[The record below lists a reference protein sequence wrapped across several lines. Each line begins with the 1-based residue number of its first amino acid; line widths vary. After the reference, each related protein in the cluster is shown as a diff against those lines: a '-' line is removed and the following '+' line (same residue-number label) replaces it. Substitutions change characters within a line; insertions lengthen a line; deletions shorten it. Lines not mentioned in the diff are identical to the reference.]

1 MNILKWSEQFKKDM
15 TVKNYDDDDTIP
27 NYLAQISLF
36 LKFFEKDYNH
46 PKHIPAEKIK
56 DYLLTKIKVNTQ
68 RHSHSAIKLFYRL
81 TVHQEFKFR
90 FIEYA
95 KKEHT
100 PIIIL
105 SINEIQRLINSCSN
119 LKHKAIIVFTYS
131 TGVRVS
137 ELLNIKLNDI
147 DPSNGVVHILSGKG
161 KKARQVT
168 MKPEL
173 YKFILKHISEYNPKE
188 YLFENDLTHERYS
201 ASSINQFL
209 KKYAKLA
216 EINKKVHIH
225 LLRHN
230 YTTDSIDN
238 GAKLYEISK
247 ALGHSSTKIT
257 EKTYIHC
264 SSKLIANAYS
274 PINNISI

>member
-1 MNILKWSEQFKKDM
+1 MDILKWSEQFKKDM
-15 TVKNYDDDDTIP
+15 TVKNYDNDDTIP
-27 NYLAQISLF
+27 NYGNQILLF
-36 LKFFEKDYNH
+36 LKFFESEYNH
-46 PKHIPAEKIK
+46 PKHIPAEKVK
-56 DYLLTKIKVNTQ
+56 DYLLTKVNINTR
-68 RHSHSAIKLFYRL
+68 RHAHSAIKLFYRL
-81 TVHQEFKFR
+81 TAHQEFKFR

-95 KKEHT
+95 KREHT

-105 SINEIQRLINSCSN
+105 SIDEIQRLINVCSC
-119 LKHKAIIVFTYS
+119 LKHKAITVFTYS

-137 ELLNIKLNDI
+137 ELLNIKLKDI
-147 DPSNGVVHILSGKG
+147 DPSNGVVHIVNGKG

-173 YKFILKHISEYNPKE
+173 YSFLLRYLSQYDPKE
-188 YLFENDLTHERYS
+188 YLFENDITHRQYTE
-201 ASSINQFL
+201 SSINQFL

-216 EINKKVHIH
+216 GINKKVHIH

-238 GAKLYEISK
+238 GAELYQVSK

-257 EKTYIHC
+257 ETTYIHC

-274 PINNISI
+274 PIQNIRL